1 MNIIYIWSTIFKI
14 VNPSYFDTL
23 LKFSND
29 YKSFIF
35 AAYCKNCYLIIFKT
49 TLSLIY
55 IYLSGNAACTIFR
68 QENHTKTC
76 SLVTANDPETGAV
89 IKLKHKA

>member
-1 MNIIYIWSTIFKI
+1 MTINHSFLMHIVKI
-14 VNPSYFDTL
+14 AILSYL
-23 LKFSND
+23 E
-29 YKSFIF
+29 
-35 AAYCKNCYLIIFKT
+35 T

>member
-1 MNIIYIWSTIFKI
+1 MTLYLNFQMTINHSFLMHIVKI
-14 VNPSYFDTL
+14 AILSYL
-23 LKFSND
+23 E
-29 YKSFIF
+29 
-35 AAYCKNCYLIIFKT
+35 T

-55 IYLSGNAACTIFR
+55 IYLSGNAAHTIFR

>member
-1 MNIIYIWSTIFKI
+1 MHIVKI
-14 VNPSYFDTL
+14 AILSYL
-23 LKFSND
+23 
-29 YKSFIF
+29 
-35 AAYCKNCYLIIFKT
+35 KT

-55 IYLSGNAACTIFR
+55 IYLSGNAAHTIFR